1 MPPEGPQTI
10 KAFVMIALLCMAAAA
25 VLSLFPRGSKPG
37 FAAAVCMVLL
47 VAIFVSYGSPG
58 TRERV
63 KLTDLSLMWT
73 QWLQAAY
80 KSWRSTTSL
89 WSRSVWGVIVG
100 PCDMVLWQPAAN
112 SPQWQDQ

>member
-37 FAAAVCMVLL
+37 FAAAVCIVLL

-58 TRERV
+58 TRRRV
-63 KLTDLSLMWT
+63 KLTDLSLMWA

-80 KSWRSTTSL
+80 KSWRSTSSL
-89 WSRSVWGVIVG
+89 WSRRVWVSHRRS
-100 PCDMVLWQPAAN
+100 L
-112 SPQWQDQ
+112 

>member
-63 KLTDLSLMWT
+63 KLTDLSLMWA
-73 QWLQAAY
+73 QWLQATY
-80 KSWRSTTSL
+80 RRWRATIRVVTQRVVSHR
-89 WSRSVWGVIVG
+89 RSV
-100 PCDMVLWQPAAN
+100 
-112 SPQWQDQ
+112 